1 MNGMYQYI
9 AGVLK
14 WGSGATVAKQTVIAK
29 QSVVKGPV
37 QRSLLRRIRTED
49 DFVKFQM
56 SWIL

>member
-1 MNGMYQYI
+1 MYQYI
-9 AGVLK
+9 AGFLK